1 MEAKEIGRPST
12 YATIISTIIDR
23 GYVYERGRALIPSWL
38 AFAVIK
44 LLEANFPKY
53 VDYAFTADMENGLD
67 RIAHGEETGRDW
79 LTRFYFGSGEGAANS
94 ADEAHIGLQQQVAEL
109 GEIDA
114 REINT
119 IDIGDGLHVRIG
131 RYGPYLEDIKNL
143 DAEGNPRH
151 ASLPETL
158 APDELT
164 VDAAR
169 ELLEN
174 NAEGPR
180 VLGVDP
186 ETGGNVEVRNGRFGP
201 YVALVEEQDNA
212 EDSKSSKA
220 SKARPKMASLF
231 KTMDPATLTL
241 QEALQLLNLP
251 RLVGEY
257 EEVDAEGV
265 VKLAR
270 IEANNG
276 RYGPYLTKTYS
287 AVDTSA
293 GETVE
298 SKPDTR
304 SLSSEDA
311 IFTVTLQ
318 EAKDLFAQPKYV
330 KRTRGA
336 AKPPLREL
344 GADPE
349 TGKPVV
355 IKDGFYGAYITDGET
370 NRTLPKQYTP
380 ESIDPQDAFALL
392 AQKRAA
398 GPVKRKKRA
407 TKSTAKSSEKKSTA
421 KKSTAKKTSTKKTT
435 SKKSTAKK
443 A

>member
-1 MEAKEIGRPST
+1 
-12 YATIISTIIDR
+12 STIIDR

-169 ELLEN
+169 E
-174 NAEGPR
+174 
-180 VLGVDP
+180 
-186 ETGGNVEVRNGRFGP
+186 
-201 YVALVEEQDNA
+201 
-212 EDSKSSKA
+212 
-220 SKARPKMASLF
+220 
-231 KTMDPATLTL
+231 
-241 QEALQLLNLP
+241 
-251 RLVGEY
+251 
-257 EEVDAEGV
+257 
-265 VKLAR
+265 
-270 IEANNG
+270 
-276 RYGPYLTKTYS
+276 
-287 AVDTSA
+287 
-293 GETVE
+293 
-298 SKPDTR
+298 
-304 SLSSEDA
+304 
-311 IFTVTLQ
+311 
-318 EAKDLFAQPKYV
+318 
-330 KRTRGA
+330 
-336 AKPPLREL
+336 
-344 GADPE
+344 
-349 TGKPVV
+349 
-355 IKDGFYGAYITDGET
+355 
-370 NRTLPKQYTP
+370 
-380 ESIDPQDAFALL
+380 
-392 AQKRAA
+392 
-398 GPVKRKKRA
+398 
-407 TKSTAKSSEKKSTA
+407 
-421 KKSTAKKTSTKKTT
+421 
-435 SKKSTAKK
+435 
-443 A
+443 